1 MSPAP
6 ILSLVA
12 LLIECVVARSL
23 VLKEPAFYSAAGDAT
38 EFPQRNKETVALRPS
53 RQNSEN
59 FRQDTPFRTGQFY
72 DKADEAVFLLDLDK
86 TALFGNDGNDLG
98 MALQWMEQPHEVV
111 AELYKKLVS
120 PCIRPAY
127 KALKLKAKKVH
138 VVLYTRRPQLVQYRS
153 GFRDC
158 ALQVQYK
165 DEWHCNGQICFP
177 SHIRESSEITDCY
190 KGPETIPEE
199 ATDMQKAI
207 ERLLAARDAI
217 TEELELDAPPDV
229 VVTATE
235 KDVSSTV
242 CALGLPDRNAYL
254 FDDNTNLQYD
264 SKVVI
269 TEPLE
274 SLPLEQTREVLKFM
288 NHHLPVHTLD
298 EDLVE
303 FLQGSPLDNRALEF
317 DPETQQLCWRCPVMT
332 QQPPVWRI
340 PEFVAT
346 EAMGRPRSGGLSR
359 SRSLSPVTPDSVTP
373 PLESLA
379 SSARSCASQQGAVN
393 LRAAV
398 ERAIELRKAAA

>member
-1 MSPAP
+1 M
-6 ILSLVA
+6 
-12 LLIECVVARSL
+12 
-23 VLKEPAFYSAAGDAT
+23 
-38 EFPQRNKETVALRPS
+38 PQNFRKETRKQLR
-53 RQNSEN
+53 
-59 FRQDTPFRTGQFY
+59 FD
-72 DKADEAVFLLDLDK
+72 LLDK
-86 TALFGNDGNDLG
+86 TRKTSDKIRRFALDNFMTKL
-98 MALQWMEQPHEVV
+98 MRQFFCSTSTRLPCLEMMEMIWVWPCSGWNSRTRWWRNST
-111 AELYKKLVS
+111 KKLVS